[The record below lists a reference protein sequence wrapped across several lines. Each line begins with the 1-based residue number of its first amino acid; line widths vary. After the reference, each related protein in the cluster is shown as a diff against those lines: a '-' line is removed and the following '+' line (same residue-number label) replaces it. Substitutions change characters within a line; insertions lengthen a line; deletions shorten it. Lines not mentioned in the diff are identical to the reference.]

1 MNSSLNSE
9 QDLLKSNTL
18 NKNIKNFSKDDL
30 TNEQLQN
37 SQNQV
42 NDPQN

>member
-18 NKNIKNFSKDDL
+18 KKNIKNFSKDDL